1 MKNYYTLYV
10 LTREEMSGTPD
21 QWCDEF
27 GSYDLSEI
35 KEEIESCYY
44 DRKKKH
50 IHIYKHEGTT
60 ESLCLE
66 LDRLNNQ
73 LMGIRA

>member
-10 LTREEMSGTPD
+10 LSLEEMYGTEE
-21 QWCDEF
+21 QWFDEF

-35 KEEIESCYY
+35 KDEIECCYY

-73 LMGIRA
+73 LIGVA